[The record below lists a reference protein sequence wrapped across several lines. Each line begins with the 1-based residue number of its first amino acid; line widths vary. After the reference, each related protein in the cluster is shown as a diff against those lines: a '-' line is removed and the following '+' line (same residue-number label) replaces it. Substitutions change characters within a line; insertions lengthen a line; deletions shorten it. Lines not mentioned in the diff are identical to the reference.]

1 MAVIDDIKA
10 RLDIA
15 EVISGYVSLQRSG
28 RAFKACCP
36 FHQERTPSF
45 YVNPERQSWH
55 CFGACATG
63 GDIFGFIMKA
73 ENLEFK
79 EALQRLAQ
87 QAGVTLPTR
96 ERQSEQDD
104 LYRLNEAAREFFQ
117 QYLASSIG
125 AGARAYLEGRGIS
138 RESVTKFE
146 LGLSPVDGQ
155 GLFAYLMKD
164 GFAPEQ
170 MVRAGAVYQH
180 QDGSH
185 RDAFRGRLI
194 IPIRNGQGELGGFGS
209 RALDDSMPK
218 YLNTGRTPVFDKGR
232 TLYALHLAR
241 ETARQQGMV
250 IVEGYMDAISA
261 HQHGYENVVASMGT
275 ALTDQ
280 QVAEVLRITRQVT
293 MALDSDAAGQ
303 QATLRSLESS
313 WQVFQ
318 NRQVWQPGGSTSPQ
332 RREDLNLR
340 VAVLTDGRDPD
351 EVIRQAP
358 EKWEELVRNG
368 VPLFDYLLPALS
380 GQIDTATPEGKVRM
394 VERVSPFIYAVKEPI
409 LQDSYLRKLADF
421 LSVREESLRATL
433 NRPNMGQRA
442 PASAN
447 GARGSGRG
455 VENRPADRN
464 GVDRSALV
472 AEERDSLDEHC
483 LALLLQYPDLADA
496 LPEYGGLPPDYFRR
510 PENREIYLQLTS
522 AWSQAPEMLIPEENL
537 AEQTRRLLA
546 PELWEQLERLTS
558 KYLWPMEPQ
567 RRKKELRLIL
577 GRLEERQLKELGMA
591 EQMRLSQDPSA
602 LLEDESEERLILH
615 KNSRIRANEESR
627 KLYSQKYRG
636 EGDNI
641 W

>member
-15 EVISGYVSLQRSG
+15 EVVSGYVSLQRSG

-63 GDIFGFIMKA
+63 GDIFGFIMRA
-73 ENLEFK
+73 ENLEFR
-79 EALQRLAQ
+79 EALERLAQ
-87 QAGVTLPTR
+87 QAGVALPTR
-96 ERQSEQDD
+96 ERQSEQED
-104 LYRLNEAAREFFQ
+104 LFRLNEAAREFFQ
-117 QYLASSIG
+117 QYLASSMG
-125 AGARAYLEGRGIS
+125 ADARAYLDGRGIS
-138 RESVTKFE
+138 KESVSRFE

-155 GLFAYLMKD
+155 GLFAYLVKS
-164 GFAPEQ
+164 GFPPEQ
-170 MVRAGAVYQH
+170 MVRAGAALQN
-180 QDGSH
+180 QDGGY

-194 IPIRNGQGELGGFGS
+194 IPIRNAQGELGGFGS

-241 ETARQQGMV
+241 ESARQQGMV

-275 ALTDQ
+275 ALTDH

-318 NRQVWQPGGSTSPQ
+318 NRQVWQAGGSTSPVL
-332 RREDLNLR
+332 REDLNLR
-340 VAVLTDGRDPD
+340 VAVLTDGKDPD
-351 EVIRQAP
+351 EVIRLAP
-358 EKWEELVRNG
+358 EKWEDLVRNG

-421 LSVREESLRATL
+421 LSIREESLRATL
-433 NRPNMGQRA
+433 NRPNMGQR
-442 PASAN
+442 PAGAAN
-447 GARGSGRG
+447 GARGGGQG
-455 VENRPADRN
+455 VGNRPANRG
-464 GVDRSALV
+464 GVDRSALL
-472 AEERDSLDEHC
+472 AEERDPLDEHC
-483 LALLLQYPDLADA
+483 LALLLRYPDLADE
-496 LPEYGGLPPDYFRR
+496 LPECGGLPPEYFRR
-510 PENREIYLQLTS
+510 PENREIYVQMTS
-522 AWSQAPEMLIPEENL
+522 AWSQAPEMLIPEESM
-537 AEQTRRLLA
+537 AEQTRRILA
-546 PELWEQLERLTS
+546 PELWEQLDRLAARS
-558 KYLWPMEPQ
+558 LPPMESWERQ
-567 RRKKELRLIL
+567 EGLRQIL
-577 GRLEERQLKELGMA
+577 GRLEERQLRELKVA
-591 EQMRLSQDPSA
+591 EQVRYSEDLSTIPEEA
-602 LLEDESEERLILH
+602 SEETLTLNR
-615 KNSRIRANEESR
+615 RIRANEESR
-627 KLYSQKYRG
+627 KQYSQKVSRG
-636 EGDNI
+636 R
-641 W
+641 

>member
-15 EVISGYVSLQRSG
+15 EVVSGYVSLQRSG

-63 GDIFGFIMKA
+63 GDIFGFIMRA
-73 ENLEFK
+73 ENLEFR
-79 EALQRLAQ
+79 EALERLAQ
-87 QAGVTLPTR
+87 QAGVALPTR
-96 ERQSEQDD
+96 ERQSEQED
-104 LYRLNEAAREFFQ
+104 LFRLNEAAREFFQ
-117 QYLASSIG
+117 QYLASSMG
-125 AGARAYLEGRGIS
+125 ADARAYLDGRGIS
-138 RESVTKFE
+138 KESVSRFE

-155 GLFAYLMKD
+155 GLFAYLVKS
-164 GFAPEQ
+164 GFPAEQ
-170 MVRAGAVYQH
+170 MVRAGAALQN
-180 QDGSH
+180 QDGGY

-194 IPIRNGQGELGGFGS
+194 IPIRNAQGELGGFGS

-241 ETARQQGMV
+241 ESARQQGMV

-275 ALTDQ
+275 ALTDH

-318 NRQVWQPGGSTSPQ
+318 NRQVWQAGGSTSPVL
-332 RREDLNLR
+332 REDLNLR
-340 VAVLTDGRDPD
+340 VAVLTDGKDPD
-351 EVIRQAP
+351 EVIRLAP
-358 EKWEELVRNG
+358 EKWEDLVRNG

-421 LSVREESLRATL
+421 LSIREESLRATL
-433 NRPNMGQRA
+433 NRPNMGQRQA
-442 PASAN
+442 GAAN
-447 GARGSGRG
+447 GARGGGQG
-455 VENRPADRN
+455 VGNRPANRG
-464 GVDRSALV
+464 GVDRSALL
-472 AEERDSLDEHC
+472 AEERDPLDEHC
-483 LALLLQYPDLADA
+483 LALLLRYPDLADE
-496 LPEYGGLPPDYFRR
+496 LPECGGLPPEYFRR
-510 PENREIYLQLTS
+510 PENREIYVQMTS
-522 AWSQAPEMLIPEENL
+522 AWSQAPEMLIPEESM
-537 AEQTRRLLA
+537 AEQTRRILA
-546 PELWEQLERLTS
+546 PELWEQLDRLAARS
-558 KYLWPMEPQ
+558 LPPMESWERQ
-567 RRKKELRLIL
+567 EGLRQIL
-577 GRLEERQLKELGMA
+577 GRLEERQLRELKVA
-591 EQMRLSQDPSA
+591 EQVRYSEDLSTIPEEA
-602 LLEDESEERLILH
+602 SEETLTLNR
-615 KNSRIRANEESR
+615 RIRANEESR
-627 KLYSQKYRG
+627 KQYSQKVSRG
-636 EGDNI
+636 R
-641 W
+641 